1 MTDHNGHVIIN
12 GQVFLY
18 RQKAPFVPSGKS
30 VLGALE
36 YDPRVDKLRCHECG
50 QWFKSLGTHVALLH
64 KISGPEYKKKHG
76 LRKRS
81 ALVSEDLRT
90 ARIQMGRERIP
101 LLHASQNS
109 ERRAA
114 SRERLLAHPL
124 PRKHTP
130 ERRNLTDTCQAQM
143 LAKVRSIAEIVGHT
157 PSVRELRQH
166 GVSPSSL
173 CTTFNMSTGNLSGVM
188 SLLGLQPNSPF
199 QEKFSKPLLIELL
212 RDFYVAHNRLP
223 YYSDFQ
229 RGLAPSKHMYQHAFG
244 SYEQACQEA
253 GLGDVY
259 IQQVANF
266 RTKAQRIERKR
277 LAAIEGLNEQGSR
290 TPSTEA
296 IA

>member
-36 YDPRVDKLRCHECG
+36 YDPDADKVRCHECG
-50 QWFKSLGTHVALLH
+50 RWFKNLGKHANMTHNL
-64 KISGPEYKKKHG
+64 KGPEYKKKHG
-76 LRKRS
+76 LRKKT
-81 ALVSEDLRT
+81 ALVSEDQRT
-90 ARIQMGRERIP
+90 ARIQMGRERVP
-101 LLHASQNS
+101 LLHASQNAA
-109 ERRAA
+109 RRAA
-114 SRERLLAHPL
+114 SRERLLVHPL

-173 CTTFNMSTGNLSGVM
+173 CTTFNMSTCNLGGVM
-188 SLLGLQPNSPF
+188 SLLGLQPNRSPGF
-199 QEKFSKPLLIELL
+199 QYSKPMLIELL
-212 RDFYVAHNRLP
+212 RDFYVCHKRLP
-223 YYSDFQ
+223 YQSDFA
-229 RGLAPSKHMYQHAFG
+229 RGLSPSRHMYQHSFG
-244 SYEQACQEA
+244 SFEKACQEA

-259 IQQVANF
+259 VEQVVHQ
-266 RTKAQRIERKR
+266 RTKAQRLEQKR
-277 LAAIEGLNEQGSR
+277 VKALESLSE
-290 TPSTEA
+290 
-296 IA
+296 